1 MLFRRRKPEELWVRL
16 RTFVWPRRSFWR
28 SAQYYA
34 KRVLRLTATPHSIAA
49 GVAAGVFASFTPFLG
64 FHIMMA
70 AAIAWLIRGNI
81 VASAVGTV
89 LANPLSLPFMWGAS
103 LELGK
108 FILYGQEASE
118 IVPAHLGSTL
128 VHMQL
133 AELWGPIL
141 KPLTVG
147 SIPLGFVFALVFYG
161 LARWAVAGFRQ
172 ERRRRL
178 AERARRRAAA
188 RHYGVNPAAVER

>member
-1 MLFRRRKPEELWVRL
+1 MWVRM

-34 KRVLRLTATPHSIAA
+34 KRVLRLTASPHSIAA
-49 GVAAGVFASFTPFLG
+49 GVGAGVFASFTPFLG

-89 LANPLSLPFMWGAS
+89 LANPITLPFMWGGS
-103 LELGK
+103 FEIGK
-108 FILYGQEASE
+108 FILDGSRSGQ
-118 IVPAHLGSTL
+118 ITPLHIGSTL
-128 VHMQL
+128 AHMHI

-147 SIPLGFVFALVFYG
+147 SVPLGLVFGLLFYG
-161 LARWAVAGFRQ
+161 LVRWAVMGFRE

-188 RHYGVNPAAVER
+188 AAQRYSADAAAG